1 MSLRTFILL
10 ILLVVTLL
18 ALAVVPTRTPQQM
31 PAPSEWQHRRPV
43 VITNAGEA
51 DLRDFQVRLALDA
64 GNFDFDLTQSN
75 GSDLRFADEDGQRYL
90 PHWVERYDA
99 EARQAT
105 VWVKVPYIPA
115 SGRRTIYL
123 YYDNPAADNL
133 SSGGRTF
140 EMFDDFGQPGLGY
153 YAFGPPAT
161 VMTRTEAW
169 ETEAPHTLSVIE
181 WNRDGYRYWGY
192 YGLAD
197 CGGIGLARSN
207 DLINWVKA
215 PEPLLNRDGER
226 WPSVQ
231 RVGDRI
237 YMIYDRDHC
246 GTSHLVMRTSTDGVN
261 FDPQYR
267 VIVPQEQGV
276 RNQNPALFRD
286 PKDGRFYLYWFR
298 GGSEVGYWQIK
309 MRQAWSVEALADPAS
324 ERVLMD
330 VPYELAAPNMMF
342 YDDTYFLSSE
352 VNENAWKT
360 KIYAGALPTGPFSPL
375 PDAPQLSDN
384 QACLFQHV
392 FTTTLH
398 GYICKDTGAGWVL
411 HHRSADLSAGRSTR
425 RQLDPGVWTTLGGI
439 WEPDES
445 HEALGIRTVLSAT
458 GPGLLMTALPG
469 SDYVFEVRGRLQE
482 RAGKWGVA
490 LRVQDADNHYRVEVE
505 RFGNGGTYLRVYRVA
520 NGERQADLAGK
531 SDIEFDPLLWTKL
544 TVALRGTEM
553 RINLNGHS
561 ELVVVDHD
569 ARFTTGRSAL
579 WVDGS
584 AQFDDVVW
592 RKVTQPEPEA
602 AIGAREQRNESQ
614 TNWLTLDRQTPVA
627 AGAQRPAPHDAGH
640 QRSTLIAALIT
651 LIALGI
657 MTVGFFGNR
666 R

>member
-18 ALAVVPTRTPQQM
+18 ALAIVPTRTPQQM

-140 EMFDDFGQPGLGY
+140 EKFDDFGQPGLGY

-231 RVGDRI
+231 RVRPAEERQRRPSAPVEPRQERPQGRVARI
-237 YMIYDRDHC
+237 HEQPALARVE
-246 GTSHLVMRTSTDGVN
+246 GAGELAGHLVDLRE
-261 FDPQYR
+261 
-267 VIVPQEQGV
+267 IQE
-276 RNQNPALFRD
+276 
-286 PKDGRFYLYWFR
+286 
-298 GGSEVGYWQIK
+298 
-309 MRQAWSVEALADPAS
+309 
-324 ERVLMD
+324 
-330 VPYELAAPNMMF
+330 
-342 YDDTYFLSSE
+342 
-352 VNENAWKT
+352 
-360 KIYAGALPTGPFSPL
+360 
-375 PDAPQLSDN
+375 
-384 QACLFQHV
+384 
-392 FTTTLH
+392 
-398 GYICKDTGAGWVL
+398 
-411 HHRSADLSAGRSTR
+411 
-425 RQLDPGVWTTLGGI
+425 
-439 WEPDES
+439 
-445 HEALGIRTVLSAT
+445 
-458 GPGLLMTALPG
+458 
-469 SDYVFEVRGRLQE
+469 EVRGRLLA
-482 RAGKWGVA
+482 AGS
-490 LRVQDADNHYRVEVE
+490 
-505 RFGNGGTYLRVYRVA
+505 
-520 NGERQADLAGK
+520 DLARAHGLARGAFR
-531 SDIEFDPLLWTKL
+531 EGHAQPVEGEVAHLWATNAAPPLGLDRGVEQRL
-544 TVALRGTEM
+544 GLRGIPFGE
-553 RINLNGHS
+553 GC
-561 ELVVVDHD
+561 E
-569 ARFTTGRSAL
+569 
-579 WVDGS
+579 
-584 AQFDDVVW
+584 
-592 RKVTQPEPEA
+592 
-602 AIGAREQRNESQ
+602 
-614 TNWLTLDRQTPVA
+614 TL
-627 AGAQRPAPHDAGH
+627 
-640 QRSTLIAALIT
+640 SKEILC
-651 LIALGI
+651 
-657 MTVGFFGNR
+657 
-666 R
+666 